1 LDLFT
6 IYQNFKSFDG
16 LKVLFCG
23 DLRHSRT
30 TNSLLNLLSLFDGVE
45 VIAASP
51 PQCSLPY
58 DGVRNITLKNNW
70 YENLK
75 SALKKK
81 PDVVYMT
88 RLQKERII
96 SANTMLGSCRKIE
109 DYFNWNDYCLTPDL
123 IKNLKNN
130 AIIMHPL
137 PRNAEIHESVDID
150 PRAVYFSQQV
160 KNGLKIR
167 MALLYSIFYDKV
179 VWDD

>member
-1 LDLFT
+1 
-6 IYQNFKSFDG
+6 
-16 LKVLFCG
+16 
-23 DLRHSRT
+23 
-30 TNSLLNLLSLFDGVE
+30 
-45 VIAASP
+45 
-51 PQCSLPY
+51 
-58 DGVRNITLKNNW
+58 
-70 YENLK
+70 
-75 SALKKK
+75 
-81 PDVVYMT
+81 
-88 RLQKERII
+88 
-96 SANTMLGSCRKIE
+96 
-109 DYFNWNDYCLTPDL
+109 LTPDL